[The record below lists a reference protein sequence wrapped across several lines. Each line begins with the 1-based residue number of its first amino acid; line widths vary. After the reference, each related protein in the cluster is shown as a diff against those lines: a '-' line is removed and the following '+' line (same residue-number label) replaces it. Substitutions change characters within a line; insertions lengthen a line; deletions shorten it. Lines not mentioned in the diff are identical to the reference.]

1 MESEVILHKLK
12 KTKQK
17 NKTKRKKKKKKGQ
30 SVLLFFTHT
39 QQTRTR
45 IQKKK
50 GEGRGDWER
59 KEAELKPPHGCHDW
73 PIRNSTSQITWDTRE
88 FISGDTEMSS
98 SRDSYKVNSEWFSST
113 LARACRARAARRI
126 MSTLVG
132 SN

>member
-1 MESEVILHKLK
+1 MIFLPLVRSRGRKTVESEVILHKLK
-12 KTKQK
+12 NRTVSF
-17 NKTKRKKKKKKGQ
+17 T
-30 SVLLFFTHT
+30 LFTHT
-39 QQTRTR
+39 QQTRTHT
-45 IQKKK
+45 KKK
-50 GEGRGDWER
+50 RGGGGDWER

-88 FISGDTEMSS
+88 FIRGDTEMSS

-113 LARACRARAARRI
+113 LAKACRARAARRI

>member
-1 MESEVILHKLK
+1 MIFLPLVRSRGRKTVESEVILHKLK
-12 KTKQK
+12 K
-17 NKTKRKKKKKKGQ
+17 KGQ
-30 SVLLFFTHT
+30 SVNSVHTHATDTHT
-39 QQTRTR
+39 Y
-45 IQKKK
+45 KKK
-50 GEGRGDWER
+50 GGDWER

-113 LARACRARAARRI
+113 LARACKARAARRI

>member
-1 MESEVILHKLK
+1 MIFLPLVRSRGRKTVESEVILHKLK
-12 KTKQK
+12 KK
-17 NKTKRKKKKKKGQ
+17 KRTVSLTLHSHATDIHTYKKKG
-30 SVLLFFTHT
+30 
-39 QQTRTR
+39 
-45 IQKKK
+45 
-50 GEGRGDWER
+50 GDWER
-59 KEAELKPPHGCHDW
+59 KEAEQKPPHGCHDW

-113 LARACRARAARRI
+113 LARACRALAARRI